1 MVLHNYIREH
11 SSRDMNLANYD
22 QDPNFVSTITNRYN
36 KYTVSYHA
44 SDDSTSKASFLVAFR
59 E

>member
-11 SSRDMNLANYD
+11 SIRDMNFANYD

-36 KYTVSYHA
+36 KYV

-59 E
+59 D